1 MQLRVKKAVDNQILN
16 VIHAQLCYT
25 LGPELMQRLKNN
37 KKKVGNTHRPFLQQ
51 KYKIT
56 LSFGEDRGV

>member
-37 KKKVGNTHRPFLQQ
+37 KKRLATLTGRSCNKNT
-51 KYKIT
+51 K
-56 LSFGEDRGV
+56 